1 MIRRIS
7 RDTALVC
14 GLLALAG
21 AAWFRSWAVA
31 LGVLGGGLLIGLSFW
46 AIRGSVEAFTGLRGG
61 GERARKPAR
70 FHLVKFF
77 TRHGMLALAAYGMM
91 VRLQLDPVAM
101 LVGVTSLG
109 VAVAAEAVRSLRWR
123 RFP

>member
-1 MIRRIS
+1 MIARIA
-7 RDTALVC
+7 RDTAMAGVVMAV
-14 GLLALAG
+14 LAAV
-21 AAWFRSWAVA
+21 WFRNLSAPA
-31 LGVLGGGLLIGLSFW
+31 GVIGGTLLIGLSFW
-46 AIRGSVEAFTGLRGG
+46 AIGGSVDALMGLRSS
-61 GERARKPAR
+61 GETPRKPAR

-77 TRHGMLALAAYGMM
+77 TRHAMLALAAYGMM

-109 VAVAAEAVRSLRWR
+109 VAVAVEAVRSLRWR

>member
-1 MIRRIS
+1 MIERIA
-7 RDTALVC
+7 RDTVVVCSLFAL
-14 GLLALAG
+14 GG
-21 AAWFRSWAVA
+21 AVWFRNLAVP
-31 LGVLGGGLLIGLSFW
+31 LGVIGGGLLIGLSFW
-46 AIRGSVEAFTGLRGG
+46 AIRGSVEAFMGLRAA
-61 GERARKPAR
+61 GETARKPAR

-77 TRHGMLALAAYGMM
+77 TRHAMLALAAYGMM

-101 LVGVTSLG
+101 LLGVTSLG